1 MADTGTTPTE
11 AAAQQ
16 DTGMPPRPG
25 MRITPPF
32 GYDEVVPLQRNDRV
46 LLPHGSTPG
55 FCRSINA
62 LAVSFSEF
70 VVAGRDYPIVFAS
83 GDGGATFAPVIVL
96 GLAEGQNLFVD
107 AAGEWDGAAYLPAF
121 VRRYPFCITKVYADG
136 KPQSERLV
144 CIARSYLDA
153 QGLSLFDATGAAT
166 PQWAQMEQLLS
177 EYERD
182 LDLTAQM
189 CSIIARLGLF
199 SPFRFQV
206 VQGDTPAITMEGMYR
221 IDEQK
226 FQDLK
231 PTSHKALVT
240 KGIMGR
246 IYAHLHSL
254 ERFSALYQRTLARA
268 AEDQKARLASHQ
280 R

>member
-1 MADTGTTPTE
+1 MAGNGKPGGDTK
-11 AAAQQ
+11 AAA
-16 DTGMPPRPG
+16 GARPDEG

-32 GYDEVVPLQRNDRV
+32 GYDEVVPLQRTDRV

-70 VVAGRDYPIVFAS
+70 SVAGRDYPIVFAS
-83 GDGGATFAPVIVL
+83 GDGGASFAPVIVL
-96 GLAEGQNLFVD
+96 GLAEGQNLFVN
-107 AAGEWDGAAYLPAF
+107 AAGEWDASAYLPAF

-136 KPQSERLV
+136 KPQSDRLV

-153 QGLSLFDATGAAT
+153 QGISLFDASGTPA
-166 PQWAQMEQLLS
+166 PQWGPIEQLLS
-177 EYERD
+177 EYEQD

-189 CSIIARLGLF
+189 CSIIARLDLF

-206 VQGDTPAITMEGMYR
+206 MQDDRPSFTLEGMYR
-221 IDEQK
+221 IDEKK
-226 FQDLK
+226 FLDLK
-231 PTSHKALVT
+231 PTSHKALIT

-246 IYAHLHSL
+246 IYAHFHSL
-254 ERFSALYQRTLARA
+254 ERFTALYQRALARA
-268 AEDQKARLASHQ
+268 VELEQARRSSHQ